1 MNIPCI
7 ILCRKGSKEIKNKNN
22 LKLKGKTLFQ
32 NTLDY
37 IRKSKMVTHIV
48 VSTDDK
54 KIYNQAKNHCFVIYP
69 RPKKYSS
76 DRASSED
83 ALRHALEIFERKF
96 GKTKIVSYVQVTEPF
111 RPKNILDNCIKKIL
125 YNKIYDTCFAA
136 YQQKKNF
143 WIYKKKR
150 LVRIS
155 NFEERYKPRQ
165 IKRSVLRE
173 DTGLALATKSKFIR
187 LGERIGKKVTCITY
201 SNPKF
206 NVDINTREDYKMAKL
221 ITKI

>member
-69 RPKKYSS
+69 RPKK
-76 DRASSED
+76 
-83 ALRHALEIFERKF
+83 
-96 GKTKIVSYVQVTEPF
+96 
-111 RPKNILDNCIKKIL
+111 
-125 YNKIYDTCFAA
+125 
-136 YQQKKNF
+136 
-143 WIYKKKR
+143 
-150 LVRIS
+150 
-155 NFEERYKPRQ
+155 
-165 IKRSVLRE
+165 VL
-173 DTGLALATKSKFIR
+173 L
-187 LGERIGKKVTCITY
+187 
-201 SNPKF
+201 
-206 NVDINTREDYKMAKL
+206 
-221 ITKI
+221 